1 MRHLAQD
8 RNPLASILAMDGGWR
23 YPRAAGEA

>member
-8 RNPLASILAMDGGWR
+8 RKPFASIVAMDGGWR
-23 YPRAAGEA
+23 YRAAGEA